1 MAYILV
7 YHPEVKTKD
16 VPKLNRDV
24 GKRIQRAIE
33 TRLAAEPERYG
44 EPLRRTLKG
53 YWKLRVGDYRV
64 VFRIVK
70 NEVWIFGIMH
80 RRDVYQRIENVSL
93 LNKQSKKEAAM

>member
-1 MAYILV
+1 VAYILV

-24 GKRIQRAIE
+24 GKRIQSAIE

-80 RRDVYQRIENVSL
+80 RRDVYQRIEKRLST
-93 LNKQSKKEAAM
+93 Q

>member
-7 YHPEVKTKD
+7 YHPEVKTRD

-80 RRDVYQRIENVSL
+80 RRDVYQRIEKRLST
-93 LNKQSKKEAAM
+93 Q

>member
-1 MAYILV
+1 MPYTLV

-16 VPKLNRDV
+16 VPALNRDV
-24 GKRIQRAIE
+24 RKKLQRAIE
-33 TRLAAEPERYG
+33 SRLTLEPQRYG

-64 VFRIVK
+64 VFRIVR

-80 RRDVYQRIENVSL
+80 RRDVYKRIEKRFST
-93 LNKQSKKEAAM
+93 Q